1 MLLENLLVS
10 RYRRRFQRFLMEVEL
25 SDGRRVIAHTP
36 NTGTMKTLLAKNN
49 LVYLSA
55 NDNPRRKLKY
65 TTQIIQL
72 NDNSPDFSDGNLTE
86 PDNKKTF
93 LSAKNNSP
101 VSKRFCLVN
110 THLPNHLVKE
120 GIEKGIIKEIEGG
133 REIKKEVAYGR
144 NNSSRVD
151 LFLKDATGWKVFLEV
166 KNATLKIAE
175 GVCAFPD
182 APTKRGLKHLRE
194 LTAEAQKGHRA
205 VVIFLVSRNDCQQF
219 QVADKIDKEFY
230 QGYLR
235 AREKGVEFLAYR
247 LNFVWRGDSVQV
259 ELEKSL
265 PIIN

>member
-1 MLLENLLVS
+1 MLLENLLIS
-10 RYRRRFQRFLMEVEL
+10 RYRRRFQRFSMEVEL
-25 SDGRRVIAHTP
+25 SDGRRVVAHTP

-65 TTQIIQL
+65 TTQITQL
-72 NDNSPDFSDGNLTE
+72 NDNSPDFSDDNLAG
-86 PDNKKTF
+86 PGNKKTF
-93 LSAKNNSP
+93 LSVNNNS
-101 VSKRFCLVN
+101 VSKRFCLIN

-120 GIEKGIIKEIEGG
+120 GIEKGTIKEIEGG

-151 LFLKDATGWKVFLEV
+151 LFLEDATGRKVFLEV
-166 KNATLKIAE
+166 KNATLKVAE

-194 LTAEAQKGHRA
+194 LMAETQKGHRA

-219 QVADKIDKEFY
+219 QVANKIDKEFY

>member
-25 SDGRRVIAHTP
+25 SNGQRVVAHTP

-49 LVYLSA
+49 PVYLST
-55 NDNPRRKLKY
+55 NDNPQRKLKY

-72 NDNSPDFSDGNLTE
+72 NDSLPDFSDGNLAG

-93 LSAKNNSP
+93 LSAKSNNS
-101 VSKRFCLVN
+101 VSEKFCLIN

-133 REIKKEVAYGR
+133 REIKKEVPYGQ

-151 LFLKDATGWKVFLEV
+151 LFLEDATGRKVFLEV
-166 KNATLKIAE
+166 KNATLKVAE

-182 APTKRGLKHLRE
+182 ASTKRGLKHLRE
-194 LTAEAQKGHRA
+194 LTAETQKSHRA
-205 VVIFLVSRNDCQQF
+205 VVVFLVSRNDCQQF

-230 QGYLR
+230 QGYLQ
-235 AREKGVEFLAYR
+235 ARQKGVEFLAYR
-247 LNFVWRGDSVQV
+247 LKFTWRGDSVQM